1 MAVQIT
7 EKDLQ
12 KQVLSVLINLG
23 YHVFETGKARSLQ
36 KCKSCGSKQYAT
48 GWQGNTPGLPDLYI
62 HSKQWHRG
70 LALAIEPK
78 TEKGAVRDTQKT
90 LNDLGYTFICRSV
103 GCVLRSILSIE
114 MQMNNDAKVDQLK
127 KVIDINGF

>member
-1 MAVQIT
+1 MALQIT

-70 LALAIEPK
+70 MALAIELK

>member
-70 LALAIEPK
+70 MALAIELK

>member
-70 LALAIEPK
+70 TAVAIELK